1 MRKAVWKAT
10 ACCLAGAMTFAGNG
24 VVTMASG
31 NIVPLAGLESR
42 IKEQKDKKEAAGGTI
57 QVKASGYDVKAIA
70 QVDEYVNVRDAAGEE
85 GQVIGQLY
93 NNSAADILGQEGDWY
108 LIKSGD
114 VTGYVKSE
122 FFATGEQAKELAG
135 NVGTEMATVNTTT
148 LMVRKKASAKSKV
161 VSMVGDSQ
169 CLEILEDAGDWVKVA
184 VDSDVIGYVSK
195 DYVDCSTQFVE
206 AESIEKVEAREDA
219 AKTAHDK
226 AEEMLSA
233 AVEAMNSA
241 TADEAAYAAYMAS
254 QAAAEVKQLAAEQAF
269 DYDLQELA
277 QNTIDKANEA
287 AYAAVMAEE
296 AQKAAEAEAAAKA
309 EAEAAA
315 QAAAD
320 AAAQAEAEAAAQA
333 EAEAAAQA
341 EAEAAA
347 QAQAAQ
353 EAADAAAQA
362 AAEAQANAAQQ
373 GTDEAQQA
381 ADVAIQEAETA
392 QAEADAAAQAQ
403 ADAAAQAT
411 QSSTSDSSST
421 SGTRQSIVNF
431 ALQFVGCPYVYGGT
445 SLTNGADCS
454 GFTQSVMANFGISIP
469 RTAGAQ
475 SVGGRA
481 VSLSNI
487 QPGDLLFYSGSG
499 DYGIGHVTMYIG
511 NGQVVHAS
519 TSRTG
524 IIVSDIGYRTPCAA
538 RSYID

>member
-1 MRKAVWKAT
+1 MALDNGWGYIDLCTPISDGKGNLAEN
-10 ACCLAGAMTFAGNG
+10 CC
-24 VVTMASG
+24 
-31 NIVPLAGLESR
+31 
-42 IKEQKDKKEAAGGTI
+42 
-57 QVKASGYDVKAIA
+57 
-70 QVDEYVNVRDAAGEE
+70 
-85 GQVIGQLY
+85 
-93 NNSAADILGQEGDWY
+93 
-108 LIKSGD
+108 
-114 VTGYVKSE
+114 
-122 FFATGEQAKELAG
+122 
-135 NVGTEMATVNTTT
+135 
-148 LMVRKKASAKSKV
+148 
-161 VSMVGDSQ
+161 
-169 CLEILEDAGDWVKVA
+169 
-184 VDSDVIGYVSK
+184 SDG
-195 DYVDCSTQFVE
+195 FVHLT
-206 AESIEKVEAREDA
+206 K
-219 AKTAHDK
+219 
-226 AEEMLSA
+226 
-233 AVEAMNSA
+233 
-241 TADEAAYAAYMAS
+241 AAYTLWESSLINY
-254 QAAAEVKQLAAEQAF
+254 
-269 DYDLQELA
+269 
-277 QNTIDKANEA
+277 ANA
-287 AYAAVMAEE
+287 IYL
-296 AQKAAEAEAAAKA
+296 
-309 EAEAAA
+309 
-315 QAAAD
+315 
-320 AAAQAEAEAAAQA
+320 
-333 EAEAAAQA
+333 
-341 EAEAAA
+341 
-347 QAQAAQ
+347 
-353 EAADAAAQA
+353 AQA

-481 VSLSNI
+481 VGLSNI

>member
-1 MRKAVWKAT
+1 M
-10 ACCLAGAMTFAGNG
+10 LNG
-24 VVTMASG
+24 FI
-31 NIVPLAGLESR
+31 N
-42 IKEQKDKKEAAGGTI
+42 
-57 QVKASGYDVKAIA
+57 
-70 QVDEYVNVRDAAGEE
+70 
-85 GQVIGQLY
+85 
-93 NNSAADILGQEGDWY
+93 
-108 LIKSGD
+108 
-114 VTGYVKSE
+114 
-122 FFATGEQAKELAG
+122 QARRYIEHEKEL
-135 NVGTEMATVNTTT
+135 
-148 LMVRKKASAKSKV
+148 
-161 VSMVGDSQ
+161 
-169 CLEILEDAGDWVKVA
+169 
-184 VDSDVIGYVSK
+184 
-195 DYVDCSTQFVE
+195 
-206 AESIEKVEAREDA
+206 
-219 AKTAHDK
+219 
-226 AEEMLSA
+226 
-233 AVEAMNSA
+233 
-241 TADEAAYAAYMAS
+241 
-254 QAAAEVKQLAAEQAF
+254 
-269 DYDLQELA
+269 
-277 QNTIDKANEA
+277 
-287 AYAAVMAEE
+287 
-296 AQKAAEAEAAAKA
+296 
-309 EAEAAA
+309 
-315 QAAAD
+315 
-320 AAAQAEAEAAAQA
+320 AAQAEAEAAAQA

>member
-1 MRKAVWKAT
+1 MKRGVLKVT
-10 ACCLAGAMTFAGNG
+10 ACCLVSAVVFAGNG

-31 NIVPLAGLESR
+31 FDMPLAGLESR
-42 IKEQKDKKEAAGGTI
+42 IQEQTAKKEAVGTV

-70 QVDEYVNVRDAAGEE
+70 QVNEYVNIRDAAGEE
-85 GQVIGQLY
+85 GCVIGQIY

-122 FFATGEQAKELAG
+122 FFVTGKQAEELADEL
-135 NVGTEMATVNTTT
+135 GTEVATVNTTT
-148 LMVRKKASAKSKV
+148 LMVRKKPNKKSKV
-161 VSMVGDSQ
+161 ISMVGDSQ
-169 CLEILEDAGDWVKVA
+169 CLEVLEDAGDWVKVA

-195 DYVDCSTQFVE
+195 DYVDCSTEFVE
-206 AESIEKVEAREDA
+206 AESIEKVDARAEAVQA
-219 AKTAHDK
+219 AHDR
-226 AEEMLSA
+226 AEQMLNA
-233 AVEAMNSA
+233 AIDAMNSA

-254 QAAAEVKQLAAEQAF
+254 QAAAEAKQLAAEQSF

-277 QNTIDKANEA
+277 QTTIDKANEA

-296 AQKAAEAEAAAKA
+296 AQAAVEAQAAAEAEAAQAAAQA
-309 EAEAAA
+309 EADAAAQAAQQAAEA

-320 AAAQAEAEAAAQA
+320 AAAEAAQQAQ
-333 EAEAAAQA
+333 EQA
-341 EAEAAA
+341 NQQWSEEA
-347 QAQAAQ
+347 QAQ
-353 EAADAAAQA
+353 ADAAAQ
-362 AAEAQANAAQQ
+362 QAAQ
-373 GTDEAQQA
+373 
-381 ADVAIQEAETA
+381 A

-403 ADAAAQAT
+403 AEAAAQAT
-411 QSSTSDSSST
+411 QQTTTSDSAST

-431 ALQFVGCPYVYGGT
+431 ALQFVGNPYVYGGT
-445 SLTNGADCS
+445 SLTNGTDCS
-454 GFTQSVMANFGISIP
+454 GFTQSVLANFGISIP
-469 RTAGAQ
+469 RTAGSQ
-475 SVGGRA
+475 SASGRA

-519 TSRTG
+519 NSRTG